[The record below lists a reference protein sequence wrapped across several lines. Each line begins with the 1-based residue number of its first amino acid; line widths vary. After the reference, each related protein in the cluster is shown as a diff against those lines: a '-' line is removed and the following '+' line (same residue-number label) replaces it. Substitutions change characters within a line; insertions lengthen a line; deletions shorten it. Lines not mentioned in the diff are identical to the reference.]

1 MISANDDLLEPGLIA
16 DPFPYFARLR
26 AEHPVHWNE
35 RWRGWIVALYDD
47 VYRGL
52 HETRLLADTVTPY
65 FETRLAPEERA
76 RFALTYEVLNSW
88 AVFVDPPKHTR
99 LRKIF
104 SRAFTPKAVEA
115 MRGIVERFVDETL
128 QRWHGRTQVDLID
141 DFGYLLPASV
151 IATIIGAPHE
161 DLDRFHDWSNELNEL
176 AHGGVGNAQRWQ
188 RAQDAIIEFKAYLQ
202 GLYDERVRAPRE
214 DMMSWLL
221 EVQRGD
227 PTLTPDDV
235 IYSCMLLLNAGQ
247 ETTQVL
253 IGNTVA
259 ALLQHPDQLERLRR
273 EPQLI
278 RPAVEECLRFNGPMK
293 GTMRAAA
300 EDMQIGGVDVKRGDR
315 VMLLMA
321 SANRDARKF
330 PEPDRLDV
338 GRNPNPHLAFGHGI
352 HFCLGAP
359 LARLELEISL
369 REMLKRF
376 PRLELAGTVQYAPR
390 ILSRA
395 IESPLTLSV
404 A

>member
-1 MISANDDLLEPGLIA
+1 MISADDDLLDPGLIA
-16 DPFPYFARLR
+16 DPFPYFAKLR
-26 AEHPVHWNE
+26 AERPVHWNE

-52 HETRLLADTVTPY
+52 HDERMLADTVTPY
-65 FETRLAPEERA
+65 FRTRLTEEQRR

-99 LRKIF
+99 LRRIF

-128 QRWHGRTQVDLID
+128 QRWDGRSQVDLIG

-151 IATIIGAPHE
+151 IATIIGAPRE

-176 AHGGVGNAQRWQ
+176 AHGGVGNPQRWQ
-188 RAQDAIIEFKAYLQ
+188 RAQDAIVEFKAYLQ
-202 GLYDERVRAPRE
+202 GLYDERVRKPRE
-214 DMMSWLL
+214 DMMSWLM
-221 EVQRGD
+221 EVQRSD
-227 PTLTPDDV
+227 PALTPDDV
-235 IYSCMLLLNAGQ
+235 LYSSMLLLNAGQ

-253 IGNTVA
+253 IGNTMA
-259 ALLQHPDQLERLRR
+259 ALLNAPDQLERLRAD
-273 EPQLI
+273 PGLI
-278 RPAVEECLRFNGPMK
+278 RSAVEECLRFNGPMK
-293 GTMRAAA
+293 GTMRVAAT
-300 EDMQIGGVDVKRGDR
+300 DMQIGGVDVKKGDR

-321 SANRDARKF
+321 SANRDPLKF
-330 PEPDRLDV
+330 DDPDRLDV
-338 GRNPNPHLAFGHGI
+338 GRNPNPHLSFGHGI

-376 PRLELAGTVQYAPR
+376 KRLELAGNVRYAPR

-395 IESPLTLSV
+395 IEGSLMLSV
-404 A
+404 G